1 MNQRSLIQASLAL
14 VWTLAVPLELNASPS
29 MPPAKLDK
37 PAPDWTL
44 PDVDGKPVKLSNFS
58 GKVVILNFWAT
69 WCPPCTEEIPTLVE
83 IQKEYGGKG
92 VVVVGVS
99 VDDGGVA
106 IVRSFLNQNRLNY
119 PVVLAS
125 RLVTDIYDSTGA
137 IPTTYLIDR
146 NGKVAH
152 VQLGEIDKAHLEKQL
167 KRLL

>member
-1 MNQRSLIQASLAL
+1 MNRRSLIQACLVLA
-14 VWTLAVPLELNASPS
+14 WTLAVPLGLHASPS
-29 MPPAKLDK
+29 VPPAKLGK

-44 PDVDGKPVKLSNFS
+44 SDVDGKPVKLSDFS

-83 IQKEYGGKG
+83 IQKEYGSKG

-99 VDDGGVA
+99 VDEGGPA
-106 IVRSFLNQNRLNY
+106 IVRSFLKQNRLNY

-125 RLVTDIYDSTGA
+125 RMVTDVYDSTGA

-146 NGKVAH
+146 SGKVAH
-152 VQLGEIDKAHLEKQL
+152 VQLGEIDKAQLEKQL
-167 KRLL
+167 KPLL